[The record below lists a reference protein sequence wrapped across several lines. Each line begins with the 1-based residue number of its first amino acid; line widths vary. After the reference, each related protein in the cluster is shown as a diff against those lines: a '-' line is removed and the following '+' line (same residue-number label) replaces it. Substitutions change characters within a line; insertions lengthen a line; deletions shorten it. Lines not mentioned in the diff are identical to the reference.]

1 MVKPCG
7 FLMKWKTPKFY
18 FDRRNHNRWDVY
30 VENLIDP
37 PNQINAN
44 HVSLFINNQL
54 NCARNWE
61 RNIEREP
68 FFCCQKRHM
77 EESTMKGEGNLDMR
91 SGSKE
96 EKTEE
101 IGDSSLFCKVL
112 ELGMLMHCHPSMEH
126 LWGKFKRQNH
136 CIPLT
141 DTFLINHLNLMVKE
155 STIRYAWIPVRSS
168 FGLTWLGC
176 DLGQTWAEPIP
187 ELTPPGS
194 QPLHPLQSPIWKN

>member
-1 MVKPCG
+1 MHEIEKET
-7 FLMKWKTPKFY
+7 L
-18 FDRRNHNRWDVY
+18 R
-30 VENLIDP
+30 ENLFFVAK
-37 PNQINAN
+37 NATWKR
-44 HVSLFINNQL
+44 
-54 NCARNWE
+54 APW
-61 RNIEREP
+61 REKGTWTWDLD
-68 FFCCQKRHM
+68 QKKKRRR
-77 EESTMKGEGNLDMR
+77 K
-91 SGSKE
+91 
-96 EKTEE
+96 
-101 IGDSSLFCKVL
+101 L
-112 ELGMLMHCHPSMEH
+112 ETLLCFVRLWSWGMLMHCHPSMEH